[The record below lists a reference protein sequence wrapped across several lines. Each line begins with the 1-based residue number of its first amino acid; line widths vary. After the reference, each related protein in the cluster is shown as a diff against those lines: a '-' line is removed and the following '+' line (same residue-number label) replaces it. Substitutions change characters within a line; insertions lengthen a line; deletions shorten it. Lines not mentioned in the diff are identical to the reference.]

1 MNADASLKRKVLAEL
16 DWDPEVQAP
25 GIAVSVQEGVV
36 TVAGDVRT
44 FAEKEAVAAA
54 VRRVAGVHAVAMEL
68 EVTLAIPHRRSDA
81 EIAASAAQA
90 LGWNTLI
97 PADAIRLTVERGCIT
112 LRGEVPWEFQRRA
125 AVHAVAGLMGV
136 VDLRDEVTLCPR
148 SRVASLAQ
156 RIEDALTRQAT
167 RESSRIHVCVDG
179 KTVKLSG
186 LVNCWRDREVAE
198 AAAWSA
204 PGVEQVVSELLSV

>member
-112 LRGEVPWEFQRRA
+112 GYARVEPEPCRRRRMSSRWSASCQRLRRDHQRPRGFISVLDPA
-125 AVHAVAGLMGV
+125 QEGAGV
-136 VDLRDEVTLCPR
+136 V
-148 SRVASLAQ
+148 
-156 RIEDALTRQAT
+156 
-167 RESSRIHVCVDG
+167 G
-179 KTVKLSG
+179 
-186 LVNCWRDREVAE
+186 
-198 AAAWSA
+198 
-204 PGVEQVVSELLSV
+204 